1 MLSQP
6 QNKTEL
12 PLVIRAFEELAHVYI
27 LVQTTSDEEDHL
39 VRQRMLELVPEFPVQ
54 RCLVFSLE
62 VGKTAIVRQVIPSI
76 HIEYDRAFC
85 EKLRPH
91 VRKIIWVD
99 GGAGN
104 VSVSSGLD
112 GLDTHSES
120 ATVKGHTATI
130 PGNAVQHGEHS
141 PNNNN
146 SGFATVTSLVE
157 ILSLRMS

>member
-1 MLSQP
+1 M
-6 QNKTEL
+6 
-12 PLVIRAFEELAHVYI
+12 
-27 LVQTTSDEEDHL
+27 
-39 VRQRMLELVPEFPVQ
+39 Q

-91 VRKIIWVD
+91 VRKIIWVN

-120 ATVKGHTATI
+120 ATVKGHTTASA
-130 PGNAVQHGEHS
+130 GNAVQHGEHS